1 MKRRRT
7 RNRPKDDD
15 DSGDSEAAISGAAVK
30 LNSTAAKNTS
40 RSLKALKPHNNPGD
54 KEDKGDENAGV
65 DTSRNRRG
73 GRCIDIT
80 ADKGGGVVGTN
91 LLSSWKKRTECR
103 GTATTDG
110 SGTVDAGGTM
120 NPFQSTNSSR
130 LGTDSIIG
138 PGDDDV
144 VVLDNKKGRT
154 TTTRRKNQS
163 KKRSATSNQYHSTN
177 VEMSSYSPSLAK
189 SSDSS
194 YFRNSTGNADD
205 CDDTEDYVGTRKKRK
220 QSSGASKKKQ
230 KNDDRK
236 KAAVRVL
243 LFCNTVADMAIR
255 DRIIPY
261 SPYIYILSFIPFV
274 YSMEYSSSAMP
285 PSVGGHRAS

>member
-1 MKRRRT
+1 MKRRST

-15 DSGDSEAAISGAAVK
+15 DSGD
-30 LNSTAAKNTS
+30 
-40 RSLKALKPHNNPGD
+40 NPGD
-54 KEDKGDENAGV
+54 KEDKGDENSGV

-73 GRCIDIT
+73 GRRIDIT
-80 ADKGGGVVGTN
+80 AGKGGGVVGAN

-189 SSDSS
+189 SSDASS